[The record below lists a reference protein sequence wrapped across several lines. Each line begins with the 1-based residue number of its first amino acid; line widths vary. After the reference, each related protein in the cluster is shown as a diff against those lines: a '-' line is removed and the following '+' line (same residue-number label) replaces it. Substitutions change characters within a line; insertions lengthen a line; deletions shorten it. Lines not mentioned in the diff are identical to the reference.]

1 MYGVIFGEAQLINML
16 SKMLLLLLYNC
27 KSTGYLSV
35 ALYTAHFSAVSPCCE
50 IKTKCERAKERAGEG
65 AKGTG
70 RNARAKKCNGN
81 GGSTGDGA
89 AAFGGGE
96 TWKWKSKRN
105 VTESANRRAVK
116 IVKNSRELC
125 AFFSDHLMI
134 LSILQ
139 NFTIYFSFDY
149 CL

>member
-65 AKGTG
+65 LRAQGGMHAPKSAMEMAGVRGTG
-70 RNARAKKCNGN
+70 RRHLGAGKRGNGN
-81 GGSTGDGA
+81 QS
-89 AAFGGGE
+89 E
-96 TWKWKSKRN
+96 T
-105 VTESANRRAVK
+105 
-116 IVKNSRELC
+116 
-125 AFFSDHLMI
+125 
-134 LSILQ
+134 
-139 NFTIYFSFDY
+139 
-149 CL
+149 